1 MSKYTIFFPSDVD
14 LSDKV
19 KDTILWQ
26 AKYKLQDESY
36 VTADFV
42 DKINSTND
50 PPLPMTHWKHWMEGL
65 GLSLLYDFSY
75 LK

>member
-42 DKINSTND
+42 DKINKWAHDNEVAFQK
-50 PPLPMTHWKHWMEGL
+50 PIKII
-65 GLSLLYDFSY
+65 
-75 LK
+75 